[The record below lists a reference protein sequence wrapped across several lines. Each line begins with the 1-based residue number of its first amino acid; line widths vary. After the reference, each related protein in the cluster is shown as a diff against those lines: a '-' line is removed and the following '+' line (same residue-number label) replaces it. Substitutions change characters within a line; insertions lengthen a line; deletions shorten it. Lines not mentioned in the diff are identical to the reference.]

1 MEACSMKRIYIIF
14 ILVLIIGVLFG
25 EIYLPKDASS
35 KEEVVFSVKKGQG
48 SKEIA
53 FNLEKE
59 GLIKFSPLFRVY
71 VLTVGVSGK
80 LQAGDYLL
88 SPTMNIPEIAEKL
101 VIGDIVKEKITI
113 IEGWTL
119 KDIGF
124 YFENK
129 GMFQA
134 EELYDEM
141 SNLEGYFF
149 PDTYWVRRG
158 ETLKEIT
165 EKMQNNF
172 KKKTEGLEISP
183 EIVIMA
189 SLLEKELQTK
199 EDKEVAAGILWKRLE
214 IGMPLQVDAEMWTY
228 DNLGLPPKPICNPG
242 LESIKAALYPEESN
256 FWYYLSTPEGETIF
270 SKTLEE
276 HNIAKAKYLK
286 NDE

>member
-1 MEACSMKRIYIIF
+1 MKRIYIIF

-25 EIYLPKDASS
+25 EIYLPKDASL
-35 KEEVVFSVKKGQG
+35 KEKVVFSVEKGQG
-48 SKEIA
+48 SKDIA

-59 GLIKFSPLFRVY
+59 GLIRFSPIFRVY
-71 VLTVGVSGK
+71 VLTIGVSGK

-88 SPTMNIPEIAEKL
+88 SPAMNISEIAEKL
-101 VIGDIVKEKITI
+101 AIGDIVKEKITI
-113 IEGWTL
+113 IEGWDL

-141 SNLEGYFF
+141 SNSEGYLF

-165 EKMQNNF
+165 EKMQSNF
-172 KKKTEGLEISP
+172 EKKTEGLEITP
-183 EIVIMA
+183 DIITMA
-189 SLLEKELQTK
+189 SLLERELQIK
-199 EDKEVAAGILWKRLE
+199 EDKEIAAGILWKRLNV
-214 IGMPLQVDAEMWTY
+214 GMALQVDAFPWTY
-228 DNLGLPPKPICNPG
+228 ENLGLPSRPICNPG
-242 LESIKAALYPEESN
+242 LESIEAAVYPKESQY
-256 FWYYLSTPEGETIF
+256 WYYLSTPEGETIF

-276 HNIAKAKYLK
+276 HNIAKAQYLK
-286 NDE
+286 